1 MDKNGYNDSLY
12 DTKSHECYY
21 CHSNTDTV
29 RHEVFYG
36 AQRQSAKALGLWL
49 NLCPVCHRLVH
60 EIGEDGKPS
69 KDWRKLGITRLIDA
83 LARETDEMHATMLV
97 YRYVNGSI
105 KNWEL
110 KEMEELY
117 GKQHGQ
123 PRLD

>member
-1 MDKNGYNDSLY
+1 M
-12 DTKSHECYY
+12 
-21 CHSNTDTV
+21 
-29 RHEVFYG
+29 
-36 AQRQSAKALGLWL
+36 
-49 NLCPVCHRLVH
+49 CHRLVH